1 MKKILMLAGLALC
14 LGSSFKSE
22 AQVRINVQI
31 GAPVIQQ
38 SWYDVDD
45 DYYYMPD
52 QGVYYNVRRQVYVYP
67 YGGNWVYGPSL
78 PSSYGGY
85 TYRSGRYYRI
95 NGRAPFMRNDYYRGQ
110 YPVGGYRGGGYRR
123 DDGYRRHDNGNH
135 NGWYKNGNGR
145 GGDRNDNRGRRGGYD
160 NNSGGYR
167 NNGGSQNNGGWN
179 NGGNGRPDR
188 R

>member
-1 MKKILMLAGLALC
+1 MKKILILAGLALS
-14 LGSSFKSE
+14 LGSSFSSE

-67 YGGNWVYGPSL
+67 YGGNWVYANRL
-78 PSSYGGY
+78 PSSYGNCSY
-85 TYRSGRYYRI
+85 NSVRYYRI
-95 NGRAPFMRNDYYRGQ
+95 HDRSPFARHGYYRNQ
-110 YPVGGYRGGGYRR
+110 YPVGYGGGGYR
-123 DDGYRRHDNGNH
+123 DNGYRRHDNGNH
-135 NGWYKNGNGR
+135 NGWRKHGR
-145 GGDRNDNRGRRGGYD
+145 GGDWNDDRGRRGGY
-160 NNSGGYR
+160 
-167 NNGGSQNNGGWN
+167 NGGGGH
-179 NGGNGRPDR
+179 NGGNNYPYDR

>member
-1 MKKILMLAGLALC
+1 MKKILMLTGLALC
-14 LGSSFKSE
+14 LGSSFSIE

-78 PSSYGGY
+78 PPSYGGY
-85 TYRSGRYYRI
+85 TYGSGRYYRI
-95 NGRAPFMRNDYYRGQ
+95 NGRAP
-110 YPVGGYRGGGYRR
+110 
-123 DDGYRRHDNGNH
+123 
-135 NGWYKNGNGR
+135 
-145 GGDRNDNRGRRGGYD
+145 
-160 NNSGGYR
+160 
-167 NNGGSQNNGGWN
+167 
-179 NGGNGRPDR
+179 
-188 R
+188 